1 MATGDEP
8 KARKSLGQHWLADQ
22 GILENITD
30 LADISSKDTILEI
43 GPGTGRLTK
52 LLSAK
57 ANKVIAIELDTSL
70 IKKLTALNLSNVQI
84 VNEDILNYDLSEL
97 GKYKLVANIPYYLTG
112 KIIKLI
118 SETAYRPELVVLLVQ
133 KEIADRLAAL
143 PGDMSILGLTCQFYW
158 DALKGPLVTPDK
170 FIPPPKVTS
179 QIIKLTPNAI
189 TLSDREIK
197 ELFKLIKIAFVSKRK
212 TILNNLSSGFRQDK
226 EIVKNILQD
235 AGIDPKRRPQT
246 LNLQEWQELLI
257 KLNTLDCQRQRNSV

>member
-8 KARKSLGQHWLADQ
+8 KAHKSLGQHWLADQ
-22 GILENITD
+22 TILKAIAD
-30 LADISSKDTILEI
+30 LADISKSDTILEI

-52 LLSAK
+52 LLSSK

-70 IKKLTALNLSNVQI
+70 IKKLTTLNLSNVQI
-84 VNEDILNYDLSEL
+84 VNEDILNYDLSGL

-133 KEIADRLAAL
+133 KEIADRLAAK

-158 DALKGPLVTPDK
+158 DVQKGPLVTPDK

-179 QIIKLTPNAI
+179 QIVKLTPKAI
-189 TLSDREIK
+189 TLSGPEVQ
-197 ELFKLIKIAFVSKRK
+197 ELLRLIKIAFSSKRK
-212 TILNNLSSGFRQDK
+212 TILNNVSSGYRQDK
-226 EIVKNILQD
+226 ETVKNILLD
-235 AGIDPKRRPQT
+235 AGIDATRRPQT
-246 LNLQEWQELLI
+246 LSLQEWQELLI
-257 KLNTLDCQRQRNSV
+257 RLNTSGCQR